1 MCVRSVP
8 CAGVSVCRC
17 GIRDWNP
24 TLSPFDLADIGLD
37 THTVSSLTTHHHH
50 HLLHPTHALQFKDV
64 AKLDEAAIDAA
75 INGGGEAKQ

>member
-1 MCVRSVP
+1 MLVCV
-8 CAGVSVCRC
+8 CALCRVRVCRC

-37 THTVSSLTTHHHH
+37 THTVSSL
-50 HLLHPTHALQFKDV
+50 HLPHTTHALQFKDV